1 MATKTTGLH
10 ERPTYNK
17 LIREIQ
23 HGEKI
28 KLPNRD
34 ALFLRNSP
42 YLAFLD
48 GQGTTEMAEQQERVQ
63 KQVETEHVVREQAG
77 GGGGGGGVAEA
88 RVKKDITTSQEKV
101 EKMLKPV
108 PTNTTQF
115 FDIGDTHDADMP
127 DAKHDWKAPELMEN
141 ATSPGPPP
149 DGKGGGRV
157 KSGGKDRN
165 KGKGLTNNLVNF
177 NHQPPPPPP
186 PPPSG
191 ASSSSSQSM
200 HVIHHINHINHNP
213 QINDLLTQHEV
224 RHRANESKMQI
235 VIAGLQH
242 LNQGKGQAPSRP
254 TEMMEV
260 ERAKRKAFLPPELAP
275 TARMPPNIPPPT
287 FTPLQ
292 PATPQIN
299 PAPVIPAPIVVP
311 EPVRGRTRSRSAKS
325 KADKPKE
332 PIAVPSEPIAVPE
345 PVRGR
350 AVDKE
355 EKENRTRSRSAKA
368 SAPKGEPA
376 PKPSATKTPATKPP
390 DTEAPMK
397 RSKGKGEPA
406 TKTPA
411 IKPPDAPMKYS
422 RVKGEPKPKPPKATP
437 PPPPTSTSIP
447 VKPNPAFDKKG
458 TASGRFAHGIPRDTA
473 TKKSHWESMNKQY
486 IKEQLEM
493 RGFKFTN
500 KQFKGAGALTKA
512 NLLGMIYK
520 LDKNIK

>member
-1 MATKTTGLH
+1 
-10 ERPTYNK
+10 
-17 LIREIQ
+17 
-23 HGEKI
+23 
-28 KLPNRD
+28 
-34 ALFLRNSP
+34 
-42 YLAFLD
+42 
-48 GQGTTEMAEQQERVQ
+48 
-63 KQVETEHVVREQAG
+63 
-77 GGGGGGGVAEA
+77 
-88 RVKKDITTSQEKV
+88 
-101 EKMLKPV
+101 
-108 PTNTTQF
+108 
-115 FDIGDTHDADMP
+115 
-127 DAKHDWKAPELMEN
+127 
-141 ATSPGPPP
+141 
-149 DGKGGGRV
+149 
-157 KSGGKDRN
+157 
-165 KGKGLTNNLVNF
+165 
-177 NHQPPPPPP
+177 
-186 PPPSG
+186 
-191 ASSSSSQSM
+191 
-200 HVIHHINHINHNP
+200 
-213 QINDLLTQHEV
+213 
-224 RHRANESKMQI
+224 MQI